1 MHFGE
6 EMHLSKCK
14 YIKKIFWKHANYI
27 YKHFDNSI
35 QHQFNSF
42 SDQAIHMLKGK
53 AAQNYEAA
61 FK

>member
-1 MHFGE
+1 VQIH
-6 EMHLSKCK
+6 
-14 YIKKIFWKHANYI
+14 KKNILETGKLYVQTFPTI
-27 YKHFDNSI
+27 
-35 QHQFNSF
+35 QFNSF

>member
-14 YIKKIFWKHANYI
+14 YIKKIFWKLYVQTFSTI
-27 YKHFDNSI
+27 
-35 QHQFNSF
+35 QFNSF